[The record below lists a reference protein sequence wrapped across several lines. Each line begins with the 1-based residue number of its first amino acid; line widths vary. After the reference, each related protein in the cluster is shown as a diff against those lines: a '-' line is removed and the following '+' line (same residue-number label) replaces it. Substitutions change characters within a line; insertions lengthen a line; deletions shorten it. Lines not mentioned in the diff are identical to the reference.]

1 MAENN
6 NPNPTTDKETD
17 ISKAQSQQ
25 QPPEQAKQQPE
36 TGEAQGQFEAG
47 QSQQF
52 ETGEASSEGLESE
65 TATKQRSDIE
75 GASQQDLERGEAESG
90 FVGTK
95 GDQDTSSE
103 LVENEDDEKTKGDG
117 E

>member
-6 NPNPTTDKETD
+6 NPNPTTDEETD
-17 ISKAQSQQ
+17 ISKAQTQQ
-25 QPPEQAKQQPE
+25 QPTEQDNRQPE
-36 TGEAQGQFEAG
+36 TGEASA
-47 QSQQF
+47 
-52 ETGEASSEGLESE
+52 EGLGSE

-75 GASQQDLERGEAESG
+75 GASQQDLERGEAGSG

-95 GDQDTSSE
+95 GEQDTSSE
-103 LVENEDDEKTKGDG
+103 LVENEDDEETKGDG

>member
-6 NPNPTTDKETD
+6 NPNPTTDEETD

-25 QPPEQAKQQPE
+25 QPPEQAGQELE
-36 TGEAQGQFEAG
+36 TD
-47 QSQQF
+47 
-52 ETGEASSEGLESE
+52 ES
-65 TATKQRSDIE
+65 K
-75 GASQQDLERGEAESG
+75 SG

-95 GDQDTSSE
+95 GQQDASSE
-103 LVENEDDEKTKGDG
+103 LVEDKDDEESRGDG